1 MIRKTVIVV
10 FATLALGVCA
20 EEPDAQDRYEA
31 ALGDLAETRRDHMQD
46 ELSDLY
52 AVMAREIR
60 GKGHECDRV
69 IRQDEGAVIV
79 CQTSRGEVNYR
90 LRANGDIVTDR

>member
-1 MIRKTVIVV
+1 MIRKTLIAVV
-10 FATLALGVCA
+10 STLALGACA
-20 EEPDAQDRYEA
+20 EEPDAQDHYEA

-46 ELSDLY
+46 ELSDIYVTL
-52 AVMAREIR
+52 AREIR
-60 GKGHECDRV
+60 NKGHECDRV

-90 LRANGDIVTDR
+90 LRANGDIATDR

>member
-1 MIRKTVIVV
+1 LIRKT
-10 FATLALGVCA
+10 FLAAFLTLALGACA

-46 ELSDLY
+46 ELSDIY
-52 AVMAREIR
+52 ATLAREIR
-60 GKGHECDRV
+60 NRGHECDRV
-69 IRQDEGAVIV
+69 IRQDDGAVIV